1 MRNFLS
7 VSFSSSVAGEV
18 LSFLYPKVSLGR
30 QPLLSA
36 ACEEKS
42 QADNEETMRLGYGA
56 EDKGSYQLSFCV
68 SFAISSSFPS
78 FSAELS
84 V

>member
-36 ACEEKS
+36 AGEENLKQS
-42 QADNEETMRLGYGA
+42 TRLGHSA
-56 EDKGSYQLSFCV
+56 EDKRLYQLSFCV